1 VNRLRYVT
9 LIASELD
16 TERPGALPELF
27 DSPDYKYFQD
37 FKSRAMV
44 IQAWSSYGVEWPV
57 IYHFLGVRPNI
68 PEREISVLPDL
79 PPEWPTL
86 SAQNIRVAD
95 STMKASASQTL
106 VCDCWRV
113 QTG

>member
-1 VNRLRYVT
+1 MPPADLTTGSACCPR
-9 LIASELD
+9 SFS
-16 TERPGALPELF
+16 ALGDQLV
-27 DSPDYKYFQD
+27 
-37 FKSRAMV
+37 M
-44 IQAWSSYGVEWPV
+44 QAWSSYGVEWPV

-95 STMKASASQTL
+95 STMKASATQTL

>member
-1 VNRLRYVT
+1 MIQGSQQASALNTSVMAVAEANYDRMSESLRYVT

-44 IQAWSSYGVEWPV
+44 MQAWSSYGVEWPV
-57 IYHFLGVRPNI
+57 IYHLTKHPR
-68 PEREISVLPDL
+68 
-79 PPEWPTL
+79 
-86 SAQNIRVAD
+86 A
-95 STMKASASQTL
+95 
-106 VCDCWRV
+106 
-113 QTG
+113 

>member
-1 VNRLRYVT
+1 
-9 LIASELD
+9 
-16 TERPGALPELF
+16 
-27 DSPDYKYFQD
+27 
-37 FKSRAMV
+37 
-44 IQAWSSYGVEWPV
+44 V

-95 STMKASASQTL
+95 STMKASATHNGKQYEVTAPIGLRVRIGHTL
-106 VCDCWRV
+106 PPNSTITTATFNPAAYEVRDTHRGRDGSIAFLHRSLQGGFRV
-113 QTG
+113 A